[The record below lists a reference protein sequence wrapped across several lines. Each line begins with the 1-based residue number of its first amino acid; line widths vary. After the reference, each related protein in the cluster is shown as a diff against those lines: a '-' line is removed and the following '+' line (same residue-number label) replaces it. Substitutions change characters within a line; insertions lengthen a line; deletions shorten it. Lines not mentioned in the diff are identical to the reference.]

1 MTFRMIKPRIMKFR
15 FKVLLGG
22 LLLAA
27 MPLAAQSGVLEVPRA
42 VEAGN
47 AFSIPTSGSGKAV
60 LYIVGPAQVLR
71 REVKLG
77 ESVSFAAGDLH
88 NAGHYLALLAGDLG
102 TENGA
107 FDVVASHPASLS
119 FLAKPSRLPVDLQNG
134 ISGVVYVFDTF
145 RNLVIAPSEVSFQL
159 SGVAGAGQG
168 RTVATRDGVA
178 WTKLNSATKEGTAQ
192 FIARDGAISATRV
205 IQQVPGDPCR
215 LRMNAHLSNQKLAEP
230 KLANQ
235 KLTDHKPTQQRL
247 TLETEPVRDCGGNA
261 VPDGTIV
268 TFKEIY
274 KDGEATVDVPVKRGV
289 ARTEMPAYPGA
300 TISVATGVVMG
311 NEIRWK

>member
-1 MTFRMIKPRIMKFR
+1 MKFKMPKFR
-15 FKVLLGG
+15 FQLPLV
-22 LLLAA
+22 LLAA
-27 MPLAAQSGVLEVPRA
+27 MPLVMAQTGALRVPRA
-42 VEAGN
+42 VEAGS

-60 LYIVGPAQVLR
+60 LYIVGPEQVQR

-88 NAGHYLALLAGDLG
+88 NAGHYLAVLIMDSA

-119 FLAKPSRLPVDLQNG
+119 FLAKPSRLAVDLRDG

-145 RNLVIAPSEVSFQL
+145 HNLVVAPTQVSFQL
-159 SGVAGAGQG
+159 SGVAGAGQT
-168 RTVATRDGVA
+168 RALTTRDGVA
-178 WTKLNSATKEGTAQ
+178 WTKLNSASKEGAAQ
-192 FIARDGAISATRV
+192 FIARDGAVSATRV

-215 LRMNAHLSNQKLAEP
+215 LQMNARLSSQKPAEQKFAGP
-230 KLANQ
+230 KLAG
-235 KLTDHKPTQQRL
+235 QRL
-247 TLETEPVRDCGGNA
+247 TIETAPVRDCSGNA

-289 ARTEMPAYPGA
+289 ARTEMPAHPGA

-311 NEIRWK
+311 NEIRWGRQ

>member
-1 MTFRMIKPRIMKFR
+1 MGIMKLR
-15 FKVLLGG
+15 FNLPLV
-22 LLLAA
+22 LAA
-27 MPLAAQSGVLEVPRA
+27 MLLAGLPLSAIAQTGVLNLPRT
-42 VEAGN
+42 VEAGS
-47 AFSIPTSGSGKAV
+47 AFSIPTTGSGKAV
-60 LYIVGPAQVLR
+60 LYIVGPEQVLR

-77 ESVSFAAGDLH
+77 ESVSFAAGELH
-88 NAGHYLALLAGDLG
+88 NAGRYVAVLAGDSAS
-102 TENGA
+102 ENGA
-107 FDVVASHPASLS
+107 FDVVASQPASLS
-119 FLAKPSRLPVDLQNG
+119 FLAKPSRLAVDLQNG
-134 ISGVVYVFDTF
+134 ISGVVYVFDTY

-159 SGVAGAGQG
+159 SGVAGAGQA
-168 RTVATRDGVA
+168 RTVVTRDGVA
-178 WTKLNSATKEGTAQ
+178 WTKLNSAAKEGAAQ
-192 FIARDGAISATRV
+192 FVARDGGISATRV

-215 LRMNAHLSNQKLAEP
+215 LRMNARLSNQKLSGA
-230 KLANQ
+230 KQ
-235 KLTDHKPTQQRL
+235 TQAQPRL

-268 TFKEIY
+268 SFKEIY